1 MEIKLDD
8 NLLREKITEFAA
20 QRIVEDYFSCSDLTN
35 VSYQQRE
42 VQAAKR
48 LKDQID
54 KVDWDKAPE
63 KLNRLV
69 VQEFFKNLIEKMK

>member
-1 MEIKLDD
+1 MEIKIDAQ
-8 NLLREKITEFAA
+8 LLKEKITEYAA

-35 VSYQQRE
+35 VSYEQRE

-48 LKDQID
+48 LRDHID

-63 KLNRLV
+63 RLNRLV
-69 VQEFFKNLIEKMK
+69 VQEFFKKIIEKMR